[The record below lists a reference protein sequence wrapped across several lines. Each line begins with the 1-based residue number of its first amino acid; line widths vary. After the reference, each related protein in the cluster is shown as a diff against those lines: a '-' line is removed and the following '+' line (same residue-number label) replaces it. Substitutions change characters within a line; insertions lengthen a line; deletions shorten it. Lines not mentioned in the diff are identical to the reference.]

1 MTESHLRRALS
12 FARRA
17 AAPATGPAGT
27 GRQSRSILAAV
38 VSGAMALTSLAPAA
52 QAQSPRLAAP
62 QDGPS
67 LRSGGLAAPDSLRAT
82 MSPTLRAPQTDA
94 RTVDYIVAVVDQE
107 PITNSEIQQRVS
119 RVLQEGAPDGGALP
133 SREALRQQ
141 VLDALIDER
150 AQLALAR
157 NLGVRASE
165 AEIDQAIANIAEQNQ
180 ISPVELRRRLRTD
193 NIDYARFRQNI
204 RERMLLERLRDR
216 EVPQRIRI
224 AESEVDNLIKEQLGS
239 PTIERELSLAQ
250 ILVAVPEGA
259 SEALVRSKR
268 ELADKVL
275 AQARAGADFFKLA
288 QDVSDD
294 VETRAKGGEMGW
306 RPVSRVPDLFVNA
319 TTALKPGEVAAQV
332 LRSPA
337 GFHIV
342 RLIDRRDALA
352 GYAVTQSRARHILIR
367 PPSAAAASSA
377 RAQLADIRQKIT
389 TGQASFAQMAR
400 QYSQDGTATRGGDLG
415 WSTVGMFVPE
425 FQKALDGLQPGELSE
440 PVSTRFGLHLIQLME
455 RRQAPVD
462 PRQLRENA
470 RNMLREQRFDA
481 AYQEWAREVRA
492 QTYIEMREPPQ

>member
-1 MTESHLRRALS
+1 MTESLFRRVAS
-12 FARRA
+12 SAVHA
-17 AAPATGPAGT
+17 TACVPAPAAPAGLPRRAGALV
-27 GRQSRSILAAV
+27 LAALFGLSCV
-38 VSGAMALTSLAPAA
+38 A
-52 QAQSPRLAAP
+52 QAQSPRPAAA
-62 QDGPS
+62 GPGLS
-67 LRSGGLAAPDSLRAT
+67 LQGSGLQAPDSLRAT
-82 MSPTLRAPQTDA
+82 MSPTLQAPQNDA
-94 RTVDYIVAVVDQE
+94 RTVDYIVAIVDQE
-107 PITNSEIQQRVS
+107 PITNSEVQQRVS

-133 SREALRQQ
+133 SREVLRQQ

-157 NLGVRASE
+157 NLGVRATE

-180 ISPVELRRRLRTD
+180 ITPVELRRRLRAD

-216 EVPQRIRI
+216 EVPPRIRI
-224 AESEVDNLIKEQLGS
+224 SESEIDALIKEQLGS
-239 PTIERELSLAQ
+239 PTVERELSLAQ
-250 ILVAVPEGA
+250 ILISVPEGA
-259 SEALVRSKR
+259 SDALVQSKR

-275 AQARAGADFFKLA
+275 AQARAGQDFFKLA
-288 QDVSDD
+288 QDVSEDA
-294 VETRAKGGEMGW
+294 ETRAKGGEMGW
-306 RPVSRVPDLFVNA
+306 RAVSRVPDLFVNA
-319 TTALKPGEVAAQV
+319 TTALKPGEVAPQV

-342 RLIDRRDALA
+342 RLLDRRDALA
-352 GYAVTQSRARHILIR
+352 GYSVVQSRARHILIR
-367 PPSAAAASSA
+367 PASPAQAAAA
-377 RAQLADIRQKIT
+377 RAQLADIRQKIV

-425 FQKALDGLQPGELSE
+425 FQKALDGLQAGEISE
-440 PVSTRFGLHLIQLME
+440 PITSRFGLHLIQLME